1 MRRQKMTAGIAMLTL
16 SLAAAACGSVG
27 GTGGGPGG
35 VLSAPAGENAT
46 VDVEVQAN
54 DVGQQLL
61 QVVTPDGRQGIVRW
75 DAGTRV
81 VYKGETYSAAALER
95 GDLVQMRLHET
106 SDGDL
111 YTDYVQ
117 VTRSVQERGSGGTE
131 DDAGG

>member
-1 MRRQKMTAGIAMLTL
+1 M
-16 SLAAAACGSVG
+16 
-27 GTGGGPGG
+27 
-35 VLSAPAGENAT
+35 
-46 VDVEVQAN
+46 
-54 DVGQQLL
+54 
-61 QVVTPDGRQGIVRW
+61 
-75 DAGTRV
+75 
-81 VYKGETYSAAALER
+81 YKGETYSAAALER

>member
-61 QVVTPDGRQGIVRW
+61 QVVTPDGRQGIVR
-75 DAGTRV
+75 
-81 VYKGETYSAAALER
+81 
-95 GDLVQMRLHET
+95 
-106 SDGDL
+106 
-111 YTDYVQ
+111 
-117 VTRSVQERGSGGTE
+117 
-131 DDAGG
+131 

>member
-1 MRRQKMTAGIAMLTL
+1 MRRQKMTAGIAMLAL

-27 GTGGGPGG
+27 GTGGDPGR

-61 QVVTPDGRQGIVRW
+61 QVVTADGRQGIVRW

-106 SDGDL
+106 SDGEL

-117 VTRSVQERGSGGTE
+117 VTRSVQDRGSGDTE
-131 DDAGG
+131 DDADG